1 LLADEPAE
9 VADRDPVAAP
19 QEDEVAHE
27 IVAAVG
33 GRVVELVNDGR
44 RVGSQAGVAQHVRE
58 EVDPVLHLHLRV
70 CLEEGEIVHRREDG
84 LRNAVEGLL
93 GGWPVAHP
101 RDLGEPLP
109 IEGHH
114 VLPDAADARE
124 AGGKRHV
131 SVQPVS

>member
-44 RVGSQAGVAQHVRE
+44 RVGSQAGVAQMSARKLI
-58 EVDPVLHLHLRV
+58 PSSICTFACAWKRARSS
-70 CLEEGEIVHRREDG
+70 IVGKMASGTRWK
-84 LRNAVEGLL
+84 ASS
-93 GGWPVAHP
+93 
-101 RDLGEPLP
+101 
-109 IEGHH
+109 
-114 VLPDAADARE
+114 
-124 AGGKRHV
+124 AGGRLLTPGISGNRCRSKDTTCCQMPLMPGKRAG
-131 SVQPVS
+131 SVT